1 MNQLTSTLLLISLA
15 GAQALAESHSAQ
27 NRHFPRGTNAE
38 ITHKCQGVERTAQ
51 RGWLLYDSNPEPWW
65 FFPLVLSEVH
75 VIGAMS
81 AGQQFTILQTGRQKH
96 LEKALRLAGGARARQ
111 QRRRRKVFGRLDND
125 APRQRQH
132 VGDGAVSRHRG
143 EPR

>member
-51 RGWLLYDSNPEPWW
+51 RGWLRLGGQHTARRGRH
-65 FFPLVLSEVH
+65 PL
-75 VIGAMS
+75 
-81 AGQQFTILQTGRQKH
+81 QPPLQDTPAKYSSVDQ
-96 LEKALRLAGGARARQ
+96 
-111 QRRRRKVFGRLDND
+111 N
-125 APRQRQH
+125 
-132 VGDGAVSRHRG
+132 
-143 EPR
+143 

>member
-27 NRHFPRGTNAE
+27 NGHSPRGTNAE

-81 AGQQFTILQTGRQKH
+81 AGQQFTICRRVDRSTW
-96 LEKALRLAGGARARQ
+96 
-111 QRRRRKVFGRLDND
+111 RRRYAWLEVHMHDN
-125 APRQRQH
+125 R
-132 VGDGAVSRHRG
+132 GDDESFRPAG
-143 EPR
+143 

>member
-1 MNQLTSTLLLISLA
+1 MNQLTSALLVISLA

-27 NRHFPRGTNAE
+27 NGHSPRGTNAE

-65 FFPLVLSEVH
+65 FLPLVLSEVH

-81 AGQQFTILQTGRQKH
+81 AGQEFTICRRIDRRTWRRH
-96 LEKALRLAGGARARQ
+96 LRLAGGARARQ
-111 QRRRRKVFGRLDND
+111 PRRRRKVFGRLDND

-132 VGDGAVSRHRG
+132 VGDGTVSRDRG